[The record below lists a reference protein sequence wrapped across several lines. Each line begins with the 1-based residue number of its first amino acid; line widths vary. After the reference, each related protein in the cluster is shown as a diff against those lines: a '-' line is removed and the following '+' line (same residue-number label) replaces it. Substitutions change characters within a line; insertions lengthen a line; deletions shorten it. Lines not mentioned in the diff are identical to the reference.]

1 MPELPE
7 VEITRRGIAP
17 HLLGQTVTGVIV
29 RDRRMRW
36 PVPRGL
42 ERALTGS
49 KVRDIARRGK
59 YLLLECV
66 REGKDASRRGWLILH
81 LGMSGSLRILPRGTP
96 AKKHDHFDLE
106 FGDQLLRLHDPR
118 RFGAVLW
125 ETKDVMAH
133 PLIVGLGIEPLEGA
147 FTGAFLHAALRGRK
161 AAIKLALMD
170 HKLVVG
176 VGNIYAN
183 ESLYHAGINPA
194 TRAGRVSLAR
204 CERLVGTVRDTLH
217 KALAAGG
224 SSLRDFVHSDGT
236 SGYFQQQYFVYGRD
250 GEPCRTCAT
259 TVRIK
264 RMGQRSTFYC
274 PTCQK

>member
-17 HLLGQTVTGVIV
+17 HLRGQTVTGVVV

-49 KVRDIARRGK
+49 TVRGISRRGK
-59 YLLLECV
+59 YLLLDCTRGTPENT
-66 REGKDASRRGWLILH
+66 GWLILH

-96 AKKHDHFDLE
+96 PKKHDHFDLE
-106 FGDQLLRLHDPR
+106 FGEKLLRLHDPR

-125 ETKDVMAH
+125 ETGDVNAH
-133 PLIVGLGIEPLEGA
+133 PLIAGLGVEPLEPQ
-147 FTGAFLHAALRGRK
+147 FTAKFLHDAMRGRA

-170 HKLVVG
+170 HKMVVG

-183 ESLYHAGINPA
+183 ESLFHARINPA
-194 TRAGRVSLAR
+194 TRASRVSLAR
-204 CERLVGTVRDTLH
+204 CERLVGTVRETLE
-217 KALAAGG
+217 KALKAGG
-224 SSLRDFVHSDGT
+224 SSLRDFVHSDGS
-236 SGYFQQQYFVYGRD
+236 SGYFQQDYFVYGRD
-250 GEPCRTCAT
+250 GEPCRVCGTGI
-259 TVRIK
+259 RIK

-274 PTCQK
+274 PSCQK

>member
-7 VEITRRGIAP
+7 VEITRRGITP
-17 HLLGQTVTGVIV
+17 HVLNHAITGVIV
-29 RDRRMRW
+29 RERRMRW

-49 KVRDIARRGK
+49 TVCGVSRRGK
-59 YLLLECV
+59 YLLLQCV
-66 REGKDASRRGWLILH
+66 HHSRDKSGWLILH

-106 FGDQLLRLHDPR
+106 FGEKLLRLHDPR

-125 ETKDVMAH
+125 ESGDISAH
-133 PLIVGLGIEPLEGA
+133 PLIASLGVEPLEA
-147 FTGAFLHAALRGRK
+147 QFTAALLHGALHGRS

-183 ESLYHAGINPA
+183 ESLFHARINPA

-204 CERLVGTVRDTLH
+204 CERLVGTVRETLE
-217 KALAAGG
+217 KALKAGG
-224 SSLRDFVHSDGT
+224 SSLRDFVHSDGS
-236 SGYFQQQYFVYGRD
+236 SGYFQQAYFVYGRD
-250 GEPCRTCAT
+250 GQPCRICGTP
-259 TVRIK
+259 VRVK
-264 RMGQRSTFYC
+264 RIGQRSTFYC
-274 PTCQK
+274 PACQK

>member
-17 HLLGQTVTGVIV
+17 HLLNQTITGAIV

-49 KVRDIARRGK
+49 TVRRISRRGK
-59 YLLLECV
+59 YLLIDCEPSDYGQSGC
-66 REGKDASRRGWLILH
+66 LILH

-96 AKKHDHFDLE
+96 VKKHDHFDLE
-106 FGDQLLRLHDPR
+106 FGEKLLRLHDPR

-125 ETKDVMAH
+125 ETGDVSAH
-133 PLIVGLGIEPLEGA
+133 PLIAGLGVEPLETQ
-147 FTGAFLHAALRGRK
+147 FTAAYLHRVMHGRS

-170 HKLVVG
+170 NKLVVG

-183 ESLYHAGINPA
+183 ESLFHARINPA
-194 TRAGRVSLAR
+194 TRAGKVSLAR
-204 CERLVGTVRDTLH
+204 CERLVGTVRETLE
-217 KALAAGG
+217 KALKAGG
-224 SSLRDFVHSDGT
+224 SSLRDFVHSDGS
-236 SGYFQQQYFVYGRD
+236 SGYFQQEYFVYGRD
-250 GEPCRTCAT
+250 GQPCRVCGTAI
-259 TVRIK
+259 RIK
-264 RMGQRSTFYC
+264 RQGQRSTFYC
-274 PTCQK
+274 PSCQK

>member
-17 HLLGQTVTGVIV
+17 HLLGQVISSVIV

-49 KVRDIARRGK
+49 TVRDISRRGK
-59 YLLLECV
+59 YLLLECT
-66 REGKDASRRGWLILH
+66 REGREVNRKGWLILH

-96 AKKHDHFDLE
+96 PKKHDHFDLE
-106 FGDQLLRLHDPR
+106 FGGQLLRLHDPR

-125 ETKDVMAH
+125 ETGDVFAH
-133 PLIVGLGIEPLEGA
+133 PLIAGLGVEPLEA
-147 FTGAFLHAALRGRK
+147 KFTAAFLHGALRGRS
-161 AAIKLALMD
+161 APIKLALMD

-183 ESLYHAGINPA
+183 ESLFHAGINPA

-204 CERLVGTVRDTLH
+204 CERLVCTVRDTLH

-224 SSLRDFVHSDGT
+224 SSLRDFVHSDGA
-236 SGYFQQQYFVYGRD
+236 SGYFQQQYLVYGRD
-250 GEPCRTCAT
+250 GEPCRICAT
-259 TVRIK
+259 TVRVK

-274 PTCQK
+274 PSCQK